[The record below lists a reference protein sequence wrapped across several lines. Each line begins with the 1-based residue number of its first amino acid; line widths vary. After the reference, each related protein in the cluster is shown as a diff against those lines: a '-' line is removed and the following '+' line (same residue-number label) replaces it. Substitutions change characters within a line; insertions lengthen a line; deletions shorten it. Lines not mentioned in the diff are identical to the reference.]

1 MTGPGFPLLKEVVP
15 TDPAQTYC
23 PDTVSNFSNAVETAT
38 YDSLIVVQVVA
49 KEPSGLL

>member
-1 MTGPGFPLLKEVVP
+1 MTGPGFPLLKVVVP

-23 PDTVSNFSNAVETAT
+23 PTVLYFSNAVETAT